1 MKDGCGEDEVPT
13 IASYWI
19 TIIRGQVSTAE
30 ILAPSIN
37 IDKLTLREHN
47 LFKLPTIQE

>member
-13 IASYWI
+13 IASSWI

-30 ILAPSIN
+30 MLAPSIY
-37 IDKLTLREHN
+37 IVMLTLREHN
-47 LFKLPTIQE
+47 LFKLPTIQD